1 MKSLVTLAFMLNRIV
16 LTLVFTLSFLTY
28 MAPDLNLSVQLAP
41 LVLFA
46 MLVFFKVGFSD
57 FVLTALESL
66 FDVEGLILVFGIPL
80 LTLGQSVESTF
91 DKSLPYWGVISFCLI
106 LSRLYTAL
114 TPLQEVFESFFWS
127 AVVCLAIFLPVT
139 YWALQDSINTL
150 VRFAPYNFHP
160 NLLAWIMAGYFCAMV
175 WKLWT
180 GTWLVK
186 IVAVFGI
193 VICLAD
199 IFFASSR
206 AAIVAI
212 VLGCG
217 VVGTMALIRAARQG
231 RYHFIHHFIWVGVTA
246 GLLLIATLLYVYNRG
261 SVQDTFD
268 FVDQVLSLSTS
279 DRGIDSGL
287 TGRADKWANI
297 VRSLSDGTFLIGRG
311 VRSSDAMETM
321 IDNSYLVILYDLGLL
336 PLVVIV
342 YRFVSILYQSFRGY
356 FVAVTKE
363 KRYFCLLCTLVTL
376 VVLVTNF
383 AERSLFAVG
392 NPFSLLAFF
401 MVAAPTWRIRAA
413 DFHVRGGEHVFE
425 RAVVQ

>member
-1 MKSLVTLAFMLNRIV
+1 LAFILNRIV
-16 LTLVFTLSFLTY
+16 LTLVFVISFATY
-28 MAPDLNLSVQLAP
+28 MAPDLNITVQLVP
-41 LVLFA
+41 LILFA
-46 MLVFFKVGFSD
+46 ILVFFKVGFSD
-57 FVLTALESL
+57 FVLIALESL
-66 FDVEGLILVFGIPL
+66 FDVEGLILVFGVPL
-80 LTLGQSVESTF
+80 LTLGQSIESTF
-91 DKSLPYWGVISFCLI
+91 DKSLPYWGVISSCLI

-127 AVVCLAIFLPVT
+127 AVVCLAVFLPVS
-139 YWALQDSINTL
+139 YWALQSSIDTL

-186 IVAVFGI
+186 IIAVFGI

-199 IFFASSR
+199 VFFASSR

-217 VVGTMALIRAARQG
+217 VVGAMAMVRAARQG
-231 RYHFIHHFIWVGVTA
+231 RNHFLWVGITA
-246 GLLLIATLLYVYNRG
+246 GLLLVATTLYTYNHG
-261 SVQDTFD
+261 SVQDTVD
-268 FVDQVLSLSTS
+268 FVDQVLSLSTT
-279 DRGIDSGL
+279 DRGIDSGF
-287 TGRADKWANI
+287 TGRVDKWANI
-297 VRSLSDGTFLIGRG
+297 IRSLSDGTFLIGRG

-336 PLVVIV
+336 PLIVIV
-342 YRFVSILYQSFRGY
+342 YRFLSILYRSFRGY
-356 FVAVTKE
+356 FVAATDE
-363 KRYFCLLCTLVTL
+363 KRYFCLLCTLITL
-376 VVLVTNF
+376 IVLVTNF

-401 MVAAPTWRIRAA
+401 MLAAPAWQVRTS
-413 DFHVRGGEHVFE
+413 DFLRGGEQLLE
-425 RAVVQ
+425 RAVV